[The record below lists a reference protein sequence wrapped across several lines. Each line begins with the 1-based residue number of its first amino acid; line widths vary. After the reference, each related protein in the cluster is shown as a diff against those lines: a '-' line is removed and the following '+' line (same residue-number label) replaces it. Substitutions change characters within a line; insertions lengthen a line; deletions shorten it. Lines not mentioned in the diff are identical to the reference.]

1 MGANLKAN
9 VTSQVKECG
18 EKTELLTRRSVA
30 LEAKS
35 ADIERLSL
43 EIQALGRS
51 LDQNNVDLRKKNL
64 WASEAREEAVQT
76 VEELKKTEFELA
88 LLRSELAKA
97 VAALSDRYLAAHAHR
112 QSVSEAS
119 VETDTL
125 EGEVSRSTEQVDVQ
139 QQLIFAAT
147 KNTKIVE
154 ASIVSKG
161 LEIQR
166 LLGVIATLGT
176 REREEAIERARLHT
190 RVFTLE
196 TSIQQS
202 RLANTSKIED
212 TRVAELETQLHSC
225 VANLTSLKEDYEHLV
240 TQGKSQRDQARALRT
255 ADYNDEIRGYEE
267 HLETLRA
274 EILALRGVGTR
285 VRADTS
291 ALDYAALAQVLH
303 RERENSALLE
313 AQTQASFEQLSKKE
327 EELRLAR
334 SAQRSSDARV
344 GTLAAEAQC
353 KRDLFVTT
361 QVLSSLVSQS

>member
-1 MGANLKAN
+1 MG
-9 VTSQVKECG
+9 
-18 EKTELLTRRSVA
+18 
-30 LEAKS
+30 
-35 ADIERLSL
+35 
-43 EIQALGRS
+43 
-51 LDQNNVDLRKKNL
+51 
-64 WASEAREEAVQT
+64 
-76 VEELKKTEFELA
+76 
-88 LLRSELAKA
+88 
-97 VAALSDRYLAAHAHR
+97 
-112 QSVSEAS
+112 
-119 VETDTL
+119 
-125 EGEVSRSTEQVDVQ
+125 
-139 QQLIFAAT
+139 
-147 KNTKIVE
+147 NTKIVE

>member
-1 MGANLKAN
+1 MGEAGVELIPELKHLHDECYSETGRQLLLGMTATLKAESEQKRRRVLQVEGELERKGVDGDLHDACKIAQRIEVDSCVDQVAHIQRGAKSLDLQVADATAQVRALEVSLETLQEEASQASEHLTMQNRELVVAKARLDSRVGIAAFEASGRDGTQAGVMQLHDQVACLEAHLHAEVKHWDESLSTQQLHTSQLHEVVDELRKQQANLKAN

-125 EGEVSRSTEQVDVQ
+125 EGEVSRSTEQ
-139 QQLIFAAT
+139 
-147 KNTKIVE
+147 
-154 ASIVSKG
+154 
-161 LEIQR
+161 
-166 LLGVIATLGT
+166 
-176 REREEAIERARLHT
+176 
-190 RVFTLE
+190 
-196 TSIQQS
+196 
-202 RLANTSKIED
+202 
-212 TRVAELETQLHSC
+212 
-225 VANLTSLKEDYEHLV
+225 EH
-240 TQGKSQRDQARALRT
+240 R
-255 ADYNDEIRGYEE
+255 
-267 HLETLRA
+267 
-274 EILALRGVGTR
+274 
-285 VRADTS
+285 
-291 ALDYAALAQVLH
+291 
-303 RERENSALLE
+303 
-313 AQTQASFEQLSKKE
+313 
-327 EELRLAR
+327 
-334 SAQRSSDARV
+334 
-344 GTLAAEAQC
+344 
-353 KRDLFVTT
+353 
-361 QVLSSLVSQS
+361 